1 MNILH
6 SKSRNRLTPER
17 VDKLLYIQIN
27 CRTLRRDPQ
36 FSVLESDDEED
47 VVVVAMQPGEQDT
60 TIGAAD
66 HREEVEMSSAG
77 AVELSEDD
85 LV

>member
-1 MNILH
+1 MNIIH

-27 CRTLRRDPQ
+27 RRTLRREAR
-36 FSVLESDDEED
+36 FSVSESEDED
-47 VVVVAMQPGEQDT
+47 VAMQPEPEHIT
-60 TIGAAD
+60 TGTPD
-66 HREEVEMSSAG
+66 HIEEAETHSQS
-77 AVELSEDD
+77 AVEFSEDD

>member
-1 MNILH
+1 L
-6 SKSRNRLTPER
+6 RNRLTLER

-27 CRTLRRDPQ
+27 RRTLKRDPQ

-47 VVVVAMQPGEQDT
+47 VAMQPGEQDT

-66 HREEVEMSSAG
+66 HREEVEMSSVG
-77 AVELSEDD
+77 AAELSEDD

>member
-1 MNILH
+1 MNILQ

-27 CRTLRRDPQ
+27 RRTLRRDPQ

-47 VVVVAMQPGEQDT
+47 VAMQPGEQDT
-60 TIGAAD
+60 MISVAG
-66 HREEVEMSSAG
+66 HGKEVEMSSPG
-77 AVELSEDD
+77 AAELSEDD
-85 LV
+85 FV

>member
-27 CRTLRRDPQ
+27 RRTLRRDPH
-36 FSVLESDDEED
+36 FSVLESDDEGD
-47 VVVVAMQPGEQDT
+47 VAMQPGEQDT
-60 TIGAAD
+60 TIGTVD
-66 HREEVEMSSAG
+66 HREEVEMSPAG
-77 AVELSEDD
+77 ATEFSEDD

>member
-47 VVVVAMQPGEQDT
+47 VVVAMQPGEQDT

>member
-47 VVVVAMQPGEQDT
+47 VVVAMQPGEQDT

-66 HREEVEMSSAG
+66 HREEVEMSSVG
-77 AVELSEDD
+77 AAELSEDD

>member
-66 HREEVEMSSAG
+66 HREEVECPPRA
-77 AVELSEDD
+77 L
-85 LV
+85 